1 MRLEQRGDEPERE
14 PASHTSHKKE
24 STVRRSTELDD
35 LSRRAAGE
43 FADRARRAG
52 LVDVGYTTMD
62 TPVGRLLVATTRN
75 GLVRLA
81 FPEEPED
88 VVLEELAATL
98 SPRVIDSPDMTE
110 AVRRKLDAYFE
121 GRGGALRTRVDWA
134 LTPPGFFRKVLEVT
148 ARIPFGSVST
158 YGQVAKLAGSP
169 RAARAA
175 GNALHE
181 NPIPIVVPCHRVVP
195 SSGGIGRYGG
205 QEWRKA
211 FLLGLEG
218 ATAGDGDGGSTA
230 SEARVVRAPPD
241 GR

>member
-1 MRLEQRGDEPERE
+1 MRLQQQGDEPQR
-14 PASHTSHKKE
+14 PPNSSHGKE
-24 STVRRSTELDD
+24 STVRRTAELDD
-35 LSRRAAGE
+35 LSRRAAVE
-43 FADRARRAG
+43 FAGRARRAG

-62 TPVGRLLVATTRN
+62 TPVGRLLVATTRD

-98 SPRVIDSPDMTE
+98 SPRVIASPNMTDG
-110 AVRRKLDAYFE
+110 VRRQLDAYFE
-121 GRGGALRTRVDWA
+121 GRGRGLRTRVDWT

-195 SSGGIGRYGG
+195 TSGGIGRYGG

-211 FLLGLEG
+211 FLLRLEG
-218 ATAGDGDGGSTA
+218 ATA
-230 SEARVVRAPPD
+230 ED
-241 GR
+241 GRSASSRSSVAGTLSDGR

>member
-1 MRLEQRGDEPERE
+1 MRLQQRGDEPQL
-14 PASHTSHKKE
+14 PPNSHRKNSR
-24 STVRRSTELDD
+24 VRPTAELDE
-35 LSRRAAGE
+35 LSRRAAIE
-43 FADRARRAG
+43 FAGRARRAG

-98 SPRVIDSPDMTE
+98 SPRVIDSSTMTDG
-110 AVRRKLDAYFE
+110 VRRQLDAYFD
-121 GRGGALRTRVDWA
+121 GRGRGLRTRVDWT

-195 SSGGIGRYGG
+195 TSGGIGRYGG

-211 FLLGLEG
+211 FLLRLEG
-218 ATAGDGDGGSTA
+218 ATAEEGDNASSTSSVGGALSD
-230 SEARVVRAPPD
+230 RR
-241 GR
+241 

>member
-1 MRLEQRGDEPERE
+1 MRLEQRRGEPDK
-14 PASHTSHKKE
+14 PHKKE
-24 STVRRSTELDD
+24 SALRRTAELEEA
-35 LSRRAAGE
+35 SRRAA
-43 FADRARRAG
+43 ADFVRRARRSG

-62 TPVGRLLVATTRN
+62 TPVGRLLVATTRD

-81 FPEEPED
+81 FPEEPEE
-88 VVLEELAATL
+88 VVLEELAEML
-98 SPRVIDSPDMTE
+98 SPRVIASPQMTE
-110 AVRRKLDAYFE
+110 GVRRQLDAYFE
-121 GRGGALRTRVDWA
+121 GRGRGLRTRVDWA

-195 SSGGIGRYGG
+195 SSGGIGQYGG

-211 FLLGLEG
+211 FLLRLEG
-218 ATAGDGDGGSTA
+218 ATGGSEGSTA
-230 SEARVVRAPPD
+230 GEASVARTPQNKR
-241 GR
+241 